1 MILEV
6 VPDTNKGYVIMRKS
20 FFSLMVAF
28 IAMLSFVVSCTEAKY
43 NIVVEQINKSCPIS
57 LGVAGELTDVAFED
71 GNLVYNFTMNES
83 LTDIEVLSS
92 NPQLMKNSM
101 SAMFRTPT
109 KELKDM
115 MDLME
120 QDKVGLTFNYVG
132 RDSGKK
138 ASLTISYDD
147 LKEALETESTPDE
160 LLKAQVDVTNAT
172 CPLEIGGGL
181 VMTKL
186 EIEGNYVVYYISV
199 DDDLVSIRLLN
210 QLKEESK
217 NGIVAGLK
225 QQINDPSFKA
235 FIFAC
240 KNANKGIAYKYIGN
254 TSKEECLI
262 LIELSELG
270 V

>member
-1 MILEV
+1 
-6 VPDTNKGYVIMRKS
+6 MRKS

-28 IAMLSFVVSCTEAKY
+28 IAMLSFMVSCTEAKAQDALQSKTAKY
-43 NIVVEQINKSCPIS
+43 KAFVELLNMNCPVS
-57 LGVAGELTDVAFED
+57 MGMAGELTSVAFED
-71 GNLVYNFTMNES
+71 GNLIYNLSLNES
-83 LTDIEVLSS
+83 LADIEKLGK
-92 NPQLMKNSM
+92 NPQLMKSSM
-101 SAMFRTPT
+101 TAMFRNPNKDT
-109 KELKDM
+109 KILMYMMEKDSIGM
-115 MDLME
+115 
-120 QDKVGLTFNYVG
+120 TYNYVG
-132 RDSGKK
+132 KDSGKK
-138 ASLTISYDD
+138 ASLTISYED

-160 LLKAQVDVTNAT
+160 LLKAQVDAANAT

-181 VMTKL
+181 VITKMA
-186 EIEGNYVVYYISV
+186 IEGNYVVYYNSV
-199 DDDLVSIRLLN
+199 DDNVVSIPLLN

-217 NGIVAGLK
+217 NDIVARLK